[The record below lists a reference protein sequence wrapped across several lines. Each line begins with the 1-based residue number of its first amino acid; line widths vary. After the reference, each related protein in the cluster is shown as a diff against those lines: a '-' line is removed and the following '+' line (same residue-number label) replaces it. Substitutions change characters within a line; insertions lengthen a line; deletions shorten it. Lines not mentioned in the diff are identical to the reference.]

1 VIGQIVIG
9 IDGSPSSLAAFQYA
23 VDLAGRVKAAVKIVF
38 VIDSRKTD
46 LPIIYA
52 ASHFDYGFERVYIPP
67 DPGLKGFYEQVRK
80 DIRAFAE
87 NCLDQCRIDAESVGV
102 TSSMVLREGLPS
114 GVLSEEARS
123 GDFLVVG
130 QKGEHGHIQRAIVGS
145 TTEDVV
151 RSSPRPVLVCPM
163 PFRSPKKM
171 LFPYDGS
178 PGAEKALQFCVN
190 GLGSIWDEMVVLTV
204 TEELEE
210 SFPFDSELGYLNTH
224 GITYRLVTE
233 KGKPVDMIP
242 RIAKR
247 EGADIILIGAHGRH
261 KMRDYLLGPTASH
274 LIRRSELPVLVTV

>member
-1 VIGQIVIG
+1 VIGQIVTG
-9 IDGSPSSLAAFQYA
+9 IDGSPNSLAAFQYA
-23 VDLAGRVKAAVKIVF
+23 VDLAGRVKATVKIVF

-46 LPIIYA
+46 LPIIYT

-80 DIRAFAE
+80 DIRSFAE
-87 NCLDQCRIDAESVGV
+87 NCLDQCRTDAETVGIK
-102 TSSMVLREGLPS
+102 TSTVLREGLPS
-114 GVLSEEARS
+114 GVLAEEARS
-123 GDFLVVG
+123 GDFLVIG
-130 QKGEHGHIQRAIVGS
+130 QKGEHAHIQRAIVGS

-151 RSSPRPVLVCPM
+151 RSSPRPVMVCPM
-163 PFRSPKKM
+163 PFRSPKRM

-190 GLGSIWDEMVVLTV
+190 ALGAIWDEMILLTV
-204 TEELEE
+204 TEEMEE

-224 GITYRLVTE
+224 GITYRLITE

-247 EGADIILIGAHGRH
+247 EAADIILIGAHGRH

-274 LIRRSELPVLVTV
+274 LIRKSEIPVLVTV

>member
-1 VIGQIVIG
+1 M
-9 IDGSPSSLAAFQYA
+9 
-23 VDLAGRVKAAVKIVF
+23 
-38 VIDSRKTD
+38 IDSRKTD
-46 LPIIYA
+46 LPIIYT

-80 DIRAFAE
+80 DIRSFAE
-87 NCLDQCRIDAESVGV
+87 NCLDQCRTDAETVGIK
-102 TSSMVLREGLPS
+102 TSTVLREGLPS
-114 GVLSEEARS
+114 GSACGGTRS
-123 GDFLVVG
+123 GDFLVIG
-130 QKGEHGHIQRAIVGS
+130 QKGEHAHIQRAIVGS

-163 PFRSPKKM
+163 PFRSPKRM

-190 GLGSIWDEMVVLTV
+190 ALGAIWEEMVVLTV
-204 TEELEE
+204 TEEMEE

-224 GITYRLVTE
+224 GITYRLITE

-247 EGADIILIGAHGRH
+247 ETADIILIGAHGRH